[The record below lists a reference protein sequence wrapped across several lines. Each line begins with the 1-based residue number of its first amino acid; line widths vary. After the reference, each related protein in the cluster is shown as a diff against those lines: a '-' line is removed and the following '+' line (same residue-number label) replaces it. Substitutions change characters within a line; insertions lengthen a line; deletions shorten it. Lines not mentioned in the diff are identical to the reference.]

1 MNTENHECGQLK
13 VRASLEGAKAAVVHG
28 MGKVILETD
37 SMVLVQA
44 MKHNLYRL
52 SRIRADILEL
62 KNFIRENFM
71 YGEVV
76 FVPRSC
82 NKVAHS
88 LATLGHCVP

>member
-44 MKHNLYRL
+44 MKDNLYRL
-52 SRIRADILEL
+52 
-62 KNFIRENFM
+62 
-71 YGEVV
+71 
-76 FVPRSC
+76 
-82 NKVAHS
+82 
-88 LATLGHCVP
+88 